1 MRRIKILAG
10 LAAASILVLG
20 IAAWQLRGPAN
31 DPADDDLTVSA
42 ETVAPVAETAA
53 QVEETSAPAG
63 DEAAPILL
71 ADGSGEPMDL
81 YEDDHVL
88 GNPDAPITIIEFA
101 SLTCP
106 HCAAFHN
113 DILPQIKTDYI
124 DAGLAKL
131 VYRNFPLDQ
140 LALYAAMMVECAPAD
155 KYFNL
160 LGVLFR
166 TQEEWGTSAEPV
178 RALEQIG
185 RTAGL
190 SADQITACT
199 NDEAA
204 VQRLLTR
211 AQEGQD
217 KYDVQSTPSF
227 VINGQI
233 VKGALPYEEFDEI
246 LRNMVPKS

>member
-31 DPADDDLTVSA
+31 DVTNDPANDRAT
-42 ETVAPVAETAA
+42 AETAA
-53 QVEETSAPAG
+53 PATEAAAPSG

-71 ADGSGEPMDL
+71 ADAGGEPMDL

-113 DILPQIKTDYI
+113 DILPQIKTNYI
-124 DAGLAKL
+124 DEGLAKL

-166 TQEEWGTSAEPV
+166 TQEQWGTSAEPV

-217 KYDVQSTPSF
+217 KYEVQSTPSF
-227 VINGQI
+227 IINGQI
-233 VKGALPYEEFDEI
+233 VKGSLPYEEFDEI

>member
-31 DPADDDLTVSA
+31 DELTASA
-42 ETVAPVAETAA
+42 ETVAPVAEA
-53 QVEETSAPAG
+53 VAPAG
-63 DEAAPILL
+63 DDTAPTGLL
-71 ADGSGEPMDL
+71 ADASGEPMDL

-113 DILPQIKTDYI
+113 DILPQIKTNYI
-124 DAGLAKL
+124 DEGLAKL

-140 LALYAAMMVECAPAD
+140 LALYAGMMVECAPAD
-155 KYFNL
+155 QYFNL

-166 TQEEWGTSAEPV
+166 TQEQWGTSAEPV
-178 RALEQIG
+178 KALEQIG

-204 VQRLLTR
+204 VERLLTR

-217 KYDVQSTPSF
+217 KYEVQSTPSF
-227 VINGQI
+227 IINGQI
-233 VKGALPYEEFDEI
+233 VTGALPYEEFDEI

>member
-1 MRRIKILAG
+1 MRRIRILAG
-10 LAAASILVLG
+10 LAVASMLALGLFAWAIDGEWVENAAFPDSTET
-20 IAAWQLRGPAN
+20 PA
-31 DPADDDLTVSA
+31 S
-42 ETVAPVAETAA
+42 
-53 QVEETSAPAG
+53 
-63 DEAAPILL
+63 L
-71 ADGSGEPMDL
+71 ADSSLLDNDERAIGTLADASGQPMDL

-106 HCAAFHN
+106 HCATFHTE
-113 DILPQIKTDYI
+113 ILPEIKTNYI
-124 DAGLAKL
+124 DEGLAKL

-140 LALYAAMMVECAPAD
+140 LALYAAMMVECAPPE

-160 LGVLFR
+160 LDVLFR
-166 TQEEWGTSAEPV
+166 TQGQWGASAEPV
-178 RALEQIG
+178 AALEQIG

-190 SADQITACT
+190 SPEAIAACT

-204 VQRLLTR
+204 VERLLTR
-211 AQEGQD
+211 AQEGQN
-217 KYDVQSTPSF
+217 KYEVQSTPSF

-233 VKGALPYEEFDEI
+233 VKGALPYEEFDAI

>member
-20 IAAWQLRGPAN
+20 LLAWQFGDAWFDAAPPLAASDTPSAA
-31 DPADDDLTVSA
+31 ADDAAAL
-42 ETVAPVAETAA
+42 TAA
-53 QVEETSAPAG
+53 DTAAAEETP
-63 DEAAPILL
+63 PIGPL
-71 ADGSGEPMDL
+71 ADESGQPMDL
-81 YEDDHVL
+81 YDDDHVL

-106 HCAAFHN
+106 HCATFHT
-113 DILPQIKTDYI
+113 DILPEIKTNYI
-124 DAGLAKL
+124 DEGLAKL

-140 LALYAAMMVECAPAD
+140 LALYAAMMVECAPPEN
-155 KYFNL
+155 YFNL

-166 TQEEWGTSAEPV
+166 TQGQWGSSAEPV
-178 RALEQIG
+178 AALEQIG

-190 SADQITACT
+190 SADEIAACT

-204 VQRLLTR
+204 VERLLTR
-211 AQEGQD
+211 AQEGQN
-217 KYDVQSTPSF
+217 KYQVQSTPSF

-233 VKGALPYEEFDEI
+233 VKGALPYEEFDAI

>member
-1 MRRIKILAG
+1 VRRIKILAG

-20 IAAWQLRGPAN
+20 LLVWQLGGDWGENAPPTATT
-31 DPADDDLTVSA
+31 DDADTASD
-42 ETVAPVAETAA
+42 TAA
-53 QVEETSAPAG
+53 SLGEESPSLG
-63 DEAAPILL
+63 ML
-71 ADGSGEPMDL
+71 ADAGGQPMDL

-88 GNPDAPITIIEFA
+88 GDPDAPITIIEFA

-113 DILPQIKTDYI
+113 DILPEIKTNYI
-124 DAGLAKL
+124 DEGLAKL

-166 TQEEWGTSAEPV
+166 TQEQWGTSAEPV
-178 RALEQIG
+178 AALEQIG

-190 SADQITACT
+190 SAEAITACT

-204 VQRLLTR
+204 VERLLTR
-211 AQEGQD
+211 AQEGQN
-217 KYDVQSTPSF
+217 KYEIQSTPSF
-227 VINGQI
+227 IINGQT

-246 LRNMVPKS
+246 LSNMVPKS